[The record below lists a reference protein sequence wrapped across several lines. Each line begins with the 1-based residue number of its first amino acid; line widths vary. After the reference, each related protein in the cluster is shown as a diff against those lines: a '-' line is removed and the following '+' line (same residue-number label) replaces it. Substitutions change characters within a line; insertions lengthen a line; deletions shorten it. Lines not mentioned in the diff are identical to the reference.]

1 MRLERK
7 WAFKTAMQIG
17 LQYKV
22 VQHFAQPYHDLSLCV
37 LVYSG
42 YIIIVVHYTV
52 YLVRRDASV
61 CAHELSLLLKHDK

>member
-52 YLVRRDASV
+52 YL
-61 CAHELSLLLKHDK
+61 CTT